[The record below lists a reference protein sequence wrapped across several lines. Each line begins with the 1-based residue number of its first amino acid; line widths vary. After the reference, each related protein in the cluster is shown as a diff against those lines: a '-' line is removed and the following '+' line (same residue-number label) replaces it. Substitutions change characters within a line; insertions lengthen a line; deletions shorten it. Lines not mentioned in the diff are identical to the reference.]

1 MKTLVLIFLVSLSL
15 TAHAQLNIP
24 LNREYFYRTEANA
37 LKNDS
42 IPTHVSFKPV
52 ITSQSTLF
60 SIHDSLYH
68 PGEPKRG
75 KAMRKLFDESLIIVD
90 KPGFR
95 LTIDPLFNLEA
106 GKSNITAEDSL
117 LLYRNTRGLRV
128 EGKVGDKF
136 AFGSTFYENQAVYTE
151 YISNFIDS
159 LGVAPGQGRVKKF
172 KTNGY
177 DFAMS
182 SGYISYDPSKHINLQ
197 FGHGKHFVGD
207 GYRSLLLSDNAF
219 NYPYVRITSTFGK
232 SKFQYVNL
240 YTVFMNLNNG
250 GVITPPHTE
259 RLFQKKAGAFQML
272 SYSPHPR
279 IHLGIFQG
287 MIWEASDNK
296 NRHHLNAWYFNP
308 VIGLSAIPYGLDRKN
323 NILLGATIKAKI
335 TKFIYAYSQFALDDI
350 AEQRLKGSLSN
361 KTAWQAGLKAYH
373 LFTLKDLYFQA
384 EYNTARPYTYAHRK
398 PEQSYTHYNQPLA
411 HPLGANFN
419 ETVGILGYRF
429 MRVVAEVKINYA
441 VIGKDTAGFH
451 FGSDPLAPDNLAYYG
466 LSSTINEQL
475 QGSRTT
481 IINKDIRI
489 GVIINPATNMNLS
502 IGATMRELKNS
513 AVISNTNYYYVAL
526 RTSLSNI
533 YYDF

>member
-1 MKTLVLIFLVSLSL
+1 
-15 TAHAQLNIP
+15 
-24 LNREYFYRTEANA
+24 
-37 LKNDS
+37 
-42 IPTHVSFKPV
+42 
-52 ITSQSTLF
+52 
-60 SIHDSLYH
+60 
-68 PGEPKRG
+68 
-75 KAMRKLFDESLIIVD
+75 
-90 KPGFR
+90 
-95 LTIDPLFNLEA
+95 
-106 GKSNITAEDSL
+106 
-117 LLYRNTRGLRV
+117 
-128 EGKVGDKF
+128 
-136 AFGSTFYENQAVYTE
+136 
-151 YISNFIDS
+151 
-159 LGVAPGQGRVKKF
+159 
-172 KTNGY
+172 
-177 DFAMS
+177 
-182 SGYISYDPSKHINLQ
+182 
-197 FGHGKHFVGD
+197 
-207 GYRSLLLSDNAF
+207 
-219 NYPYVRITSTFGK
+219 
-232 SKFQYVNL
+232 
-240 YTVFMNLNNG
+240 
-250 GVITPPHTE
+250 
-259 RLFQKKAGAFQML
+259 ML